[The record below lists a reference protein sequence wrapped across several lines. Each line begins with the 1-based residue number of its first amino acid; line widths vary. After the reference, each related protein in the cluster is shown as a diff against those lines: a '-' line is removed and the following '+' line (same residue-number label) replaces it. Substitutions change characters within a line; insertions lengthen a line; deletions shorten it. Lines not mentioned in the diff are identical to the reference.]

1 MSKRRREGYE
11 YIWCPKVDISNVIFL
26 IKENASPYLEI
37 NSDFINE
44 DFQGENNI
52 IEVNPYIRFNHI
64 FSDFLY
70 TFKNIEEKKG
80 YSDLINKKFKNN
92 LEHNALAYLRELDF
106 VTGTTVADIY
116 CEYILKDIEKGK
128 FGRNILKYFRR
139 MSEEDRKIAVLLI
152 YNNIS
157 TKIEN
162 RKSFELGIKYFF
174 TDSIIYMDKFED
186 KKIIVYINYKKDKI
200 NTAKIRVLESLFLP
214 FGTTLKC
221 YWGHHFGV
229 IGVNDTMKIGE
240 VSVF

>member
-1 MSKRRREGYE
+1 M
-11 YIWCPKVDISNVIFL
+11 
-26 IKENASPYLEI
+26 
-37 NSDFINE
+37 
-44 DFQGENNI
+44 
-52 IEVNPYIRFNHI
+52 NPYIRFNHI

-152 YNNIS
+152 YTNIS

-186 KKIIVYINYKKDKI
+186 KKIIVYINYKKDK
-200 NTAKIRVLESLFLP
+200 
-214 FGTTLKC
+214 
-221 YWGHHFGV
+221 
-229 IGVNDTMKIGE
+229 
-240 VSVF
+240 

>member
-1 MSKRRREGYE
+1 MSKRRKGYD
-11 YIWCPKVDISNVIFL
+11 YIWCPKIDINNVMFL

-162 RKSFELGIKYFF
+162 RKSFALGIKYFF